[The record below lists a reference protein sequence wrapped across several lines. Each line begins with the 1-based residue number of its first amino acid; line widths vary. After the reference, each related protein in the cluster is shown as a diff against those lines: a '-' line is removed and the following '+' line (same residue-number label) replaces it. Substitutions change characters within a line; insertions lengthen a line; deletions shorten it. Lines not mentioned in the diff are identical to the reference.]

1 MNPNIQRFLP
11 LLLIVFFLLFI
22 VPALLHHSSSSK
34 GLTAAELSTQTIGA
48 MTIVD
53 RTETVFRTAH
63 KSYSRNVADLLT
75 LDNKLGTALG
85 HGVIVS
91 LDVSSNGQAYYA
103 SVGSSVIGLFRARNE
118 GRRILNSCLVLR
130 SGSGVACP
138 AGTTTPSSTTTTT
151 TATTTATTGG

>member
-22 VPALLHHSSSSK
+22 VPALLHHSSSSR
-34 GLTAAELSTQTIGA
+34 GLTAGELSTQTIGA

-85 HGVIVS
+85 NGVIVS
-91 LDVSSNGQAYYA
+91 LDVSSDGQAYYA
-103 SVGSSVIGLFRARNE
+103 SVASGVIALFGARNH
-118 GRRILNSCLVLR
+118 GRRILNSCLVLK
-130 SGSGVACP
+130 SSSGVACP
-138 AGTTTPSSTTTTT
+138 AGTTTSSSTTTTT
-151 TATTTATTGG
+151 TTTTTTSG

>member
-34 GLTAAELSTQTIGA
+34 GLTASELSTQTIGA
-48 MTIVD
+48 MRMVD
-53 RTETVFRTAH
+53 RTENVFRAAH

-85 HGVIVS
+85 NGVIVS
-91 LDVSSNGQAYYA
+91 LDVSSDGQAYYA
-103 SVGSSVIGLFRARNE
+103 SVASGVIALFGARNH
-118 GRRILNSCLVLR
+118 GRRILNSCLVLK
-130 SGSGVACP
+130 SSSGVACP
-138 AGTTTPSSTTTTT
+138 AGTTTSSSTKTTTTT
-151 TATTTATTGG
+151 TTTTTSG

>member
-34 GLTAAELSTQTIGA
+34 GLTAGELSTQTIGA

-53 RTETVFRTAH
+53 RTENVFHAAH
-63 KSYSRNVADLLT
+63 RSYSSHVADLLV
-75 LDNKLGTALG
+75 LDRALG
-85 HGVIVS
+85 SALGDGVVVS

-103 SVGSSVIGLFRARNE
+103 SVGSTVIGLFRARNE
-118 GRRILNSCLVLR
+118 GRRILNSCLVLK

-138 AGTTTPSSTTTTT
+138 AGTTTPSSTTT
-151 TATTTATTGG
+151 ATTTATTGG

>member
-34 GLTAAELSTQTIGA
+34 GLTAGELSTQTIGA

-103 SVGSSVIGLFRARNE
+103 SVGSSVIGLFRARID
-118 GRRILNSCLVLR
+118 GRRILNSCLVLK

>member
-1 MNPNIQRFLP
+1 VNPNIQRFLP

-22 VPALLHHSSSSK
+22 VPALLHHSSSSR
-34 GLTAAELSTQTIGA
+34 GLTAGELSTQTIGA

-53 RTETVFRTAH
+53 RTETDFRTAH

-85 HGVIVS
+85 NGVIVS

-103 SVGSSVIGLFRARNE
+103 SVGSTVIGLFRARNE
-118 GRRILNSCLVLR
+118 GRRILNSCLVLK

-138 AGTTTPSSTTTTT
+138 AGTTTPSSTTT
-151 TATTTATTGG
+151 ATTTATTGG

>member
-34 GLTAAELSTQTIGA
+34 GLTAGELSTQTIGA
-48 MTIVD
+48 MRMVD
-53 RTETVFRTAH
+53 RTENVFRAAH

-85 HGVIVS
+85 NGVIVS
-91 LDVSSNGQAYYA
+91 LDVSSDGQAYYA
-103 SVGSSVIGLFRARNE
+103 SVASGVIALFGARNH
-118 GRRILNSCLVLR
+118 GRRILNSCLVLK
-130 SGSGVACP
+130 SSSGVACP
-138 AGTTTPSSTTTTT
+138 AGTTTSSSTTTTT
-151 TATTTATTGG
+151 TTTTTTSG

>member
-1 MNPNIQRFLP
+1 VNPNIQRFLP

-34 GLTAAELSTQTIGA
+34 GLSASELSSQTIGA

-53 RTETVFRTAH
+53 RTETAFRAAH

-75 LDNKLGTALG
+75 LDNKLGTPLG
-85 HGVIVS
+85 NGVVVA
-91 LDVSSNGQAYYA
+91 LDVSTNGQAYYA
-103 SVGSSVIGLFRARNE
+103 TVASSVIALNRARND
-118 GRRILNSCLVLR
+118 GRLILKSCLVLK

-138 AGTTTPSSTTTTT
+138 STTRASSTSATTTSTTTTN
-151 TATTTATTGG
+151 G

>member
-34 GLTAAELSTQTIGA
+34 GLTASELSTQTIGA
-48 MTIVD
+48 MRMVD
-53 RTETVFRTAH
+53 RTENVFRAAH

-85 HGVIVS
+85 NGVIVS
-91 LDVSSNGQAYYA
+91 LDVSSDGQAYYA
-103 SVGSSVIGLFRARNE
+103 SVASGVIALFGARNH
-118 GRRILNSCLVLR
+118 GRRILNSCLVLK
-130 SGSGVACP
+130 SSSGVACP
-138 AGTTTPSSTTTTT
+138 AGTTTSSSTTTTT
-151 TATTTATTGG
+151 TTTTTTSG

>member
-53 RTETVFRTAH
+53 RTETVFRTDH

-85 HGVIVS
+85 NGVIVS

-103 SVGSSVIGLFRARNE
+103 SVGSNVIGLFRARID
-118 GRRILNSCLVLR
+118 GRRILNSCLVLK
-130 SGSGVACP
+130 SSSGVACP
-138 AGTTTPSSTTTTT
+138 AGTTTSSSTTTTT
-151 TATTTATTGG
+151 TTTTTTSG